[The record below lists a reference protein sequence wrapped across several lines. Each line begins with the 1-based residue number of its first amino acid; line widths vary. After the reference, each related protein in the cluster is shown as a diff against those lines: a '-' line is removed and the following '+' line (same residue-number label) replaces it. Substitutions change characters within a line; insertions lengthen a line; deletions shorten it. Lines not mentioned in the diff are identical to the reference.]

1 MTGVRVGHTRPRGWQ
16 RTSSRSLWH
25 TSAPHS
31 APGAAL
37 GDSHRHRRLDRIRP
51 AAAAKRPAVNQLLR
65 RLVVLQPGE
74 APALLASFATLL
86 CVFSSYTIL
95 RPVRDA
101 MGITSGLE
109 KIPYLF
115 WGVFLV
121 MLALQ
126 PVYGWLTSRFPRT
139 VFLPWVYGFF
149 AANLVAFYV
158 WFRLESDHTWIAR
171 TYFVWVSV
179 FNLFVVA
186 TFWSLMA
193 DVFTR
198 EQAGRLF
205 GFIWAGASTGGL
217 IGPLIDRELAVP
229 LGAVNLLPISAAL
242 LLVSLVFMA
251 QVVRWQRRDGAAQL
265 QGGTAV
271 RADGHPDEGADG
283 GAGRALGGGMF
294 AAFSQVVRSP
304 YLLGIALFVLLM
316 TWVSTFLYL
325 EQQAFVAKVFA
336 TADTR
341 ARFFAGI
348 DFWVQAASLVMQ
360 ILIFGRLFKWVGLK
374 AMLMSVPLI
383 MTAGYAL
390 FALAP
395 GFMLLVLV
403 YAVRRVGD
411 YALTRPCRDA
421 LFTVVSREE
430 KYKAKSLIDTF
441 VYRGG
446 DATSGSL
453 YKALTGG
460 WGASPSAIGW
470 LGAVISALWA
480 VLAYALGRAQERSR
494 SVTAS
499 DDLRA
504 RAA

>member
-1 MTGVRVGHTRPRGWQ
+1 MTRLED
-16 RTSSRSLWH
+16 SS
-25 TSAPHS
+25 
-31 APGAAL
+31 GA
-37 GDSHRHRRLDRIRP
+37 R
-51 AAAAKRPAVNQLLR
+51 LLR

-86 CVFSSYTIL
+86 CTFSSYTIL

-101 MGITSGLE
+101 LGITSGLE

-115 WGVFLV
+115 WGVFVV
-121 MLALQ
+121 MLLLQ
-126 PVYGWLTSRFPRT
+126 PVYGWLTSRYPRT

-149 AANLVAFYV
+149 ALNLVGFYL
-158 WFRLESDHTWIAR
+158 WFRLQADHTWIAR

-186 TFWSLMA
+186 AFWSLMA

-198 EQAGRLF
+198 EQAGRVF

-217 IGPLIDRELAVP
+217 IGPLIAHELAVP
-229 LGAVNLLPISAAL
+229 LGAINLLPISAGL
-242 LLVSLVFMA
+242 LLLSLVFMS
-251 QVVRWQRRDGAAQL
+251 QVIRWQRQHAAATSVDTGAVA
-265 QGGTAV
+265 TA
-271 RADGHPDEGADG
+271 G
-283 GAGRALGGGMF
+283 GAEARRTESALGGGMF
-294 AAFSQVVRSP
+294 AAFTQLVRSP
-304 YLLGIALFVLLM
+304 YLLGIGVFVLLM

-325 EQQAFVAKVFA
+325 EQQAFVAKVFT
-336 TADTR
+336 TADQRT
-341 ARFFAGI
+341 RFFAGI
-348 DFWVQAASLVMQ
+348 DFWVQAAALTMQ
-360 ILIFGRLFKWVGLK
+360 LLLFGRLFKWVGLR
-374 AMLMSVPLI
+374 AMLASVPLI

-395 GFMLLVLV
+395 RFMVLVVV

-453 YKALTGG
+453 YQALTG
-460 WGASPSAIGW
+460 P
-470 LGAVISALWA
+470 LGATSSVVGWVGAAISAVWTL
-480 VLAYALGRAQERSR
+480 LALGLGRAQEERGR
-494 SVTAS
+494 PVAAAS
-499 DDLRA
+499 
-504 RAA
+504 AAAAVR